1 MLLASFLL
9 AGSASS
15 YLPALLLCLASA
27 AATFWPPVASP
38 DTNSTHVVQNKDVT
52 KAIQKVA
59 AAYDCEFV

>member
-1 MLLASFLL
+1 MLSASFLL

-38 DTNSTHVVQNKDVT
+38 DTNSTHV
-52 KAIQKVA
+52 A
-59 AAYDCEFV
+59 